1 MSKTAIYKI
10 LEICCCFPSF
20 NGLTRTFQLRN
31 GRCGN
36 FNCVYLRAII
46 LEMRTSKNS
55 RQSGSQPPGRDLET
69 TLPGLRTLWS
79 LKMYQK
85 LQKNIVLHNKKT
97 WKIIWYWDYWP
108 QNKYLPEHRTL
119 GNNVPGLEPEK
130 VENHCSWD
138 YKRHKLSENDSV
150 SFTLHSFTFCFANDF
165 SMKLDSNWRTCTGCS
180 FVTFLFLPW
189 SMN

>member
-1 MSKTAIYKI
+1 
-10 LEICCCFPSF
+10 
-20 NGLTRTFQLRN
+20 
-31 GRCGN
+31 
-36 FNCVYLRAII
+36 
-46 LEMRTSKNS
+46 MRTSKNS

-150 SFTLHSFTFCFANDF
+150 SFTLHSHSHFALLTIFQWSWTPTDELVQVVLSSPFYFYRDQWINLSINDI
-165 SMKLDSNWRTCTGCS
+165 ST
-180 FVTFLFLPW
+180 V
-189 SMN
+189 